1 MPATCSDSQ
10 SNGHSRGVSRARL
23 PPRKWNEE
31 CQSSDHS
38 LGQALPPGFVASTH
52 IVWLDLRWICPLCLR
67 LVLQLFLVGGGGG
80 CLPSWAASHSLP
92 SPGGKSLRPGCSV
105 LRGALRGATRVPVVP
120 PSRGVVLGCVGQ
132 EDSPLPGGSEILL
145 ECWLLSGVINWPLS
159 RFRSKTSPQTEPF
172 SLREEIG
179 DSEEKL
185 WP

>member
-1 MPATCSDSQ
+1 MKNVSPAITAW
-10 SNGHSRGVSRARL
+10 ARHC
-23 PPRKWNEE
+23 R
-31 CQSSDHS
+31 
-38 LGQALPPGFVASTH
+38 QALWPPPILCG
-52 IVWLDLRWICPLCLR
+52 WICAGYAHCASVLCCSCSWL
-67 LVLQLFLVGGGGG
+67 GGGG

-105 LRGALRGATRVPVVP
+105 LRGTLRGAPRVPVVP
-120 PSRGVVLGCVGQ
+120 PSRGVALGCIGQ